1 MKIGVLGTG
10 LTEFGEVWEKSLLEL
25 AEEAAEEALND
36 AHLEIKLIEA
46 IFIGNMLAGPID
58 SQVHLGTLIGER
70 LGFDGP
76 TMRIE
81 GACASGGMA
90 VREAVLSLLSGEYK
104 KVLVIGCEKM
114 TDYQSSQVS
123 QALMSAAGEEERLA
137 GLTFPSLFALMAQ
150 AYMKKYKASEK
161 DLAKVAVK
169 NHFHASLN
177 PKAQF
182 PFKITVKQVLESPQ
196 IAEPLKLLDCSPISD
211 GAAAVILTS
220 EVEGSPEASEGRHLE
235 GVYIIASAQSTDT
248 LSLAKRKDLTRFPS
262 VEKAAKKAYQIAG
275 VGPGDIDFAE
285 VHDCFT
291 IAEIMALE
299 ALGFYQRGK
308 GWKGAAKKETYLWGK
323 LPVNTSG
330 GLKAFGHPVGATG
343 VKQIVEIT
351 QQLRNKAGKRQIKN
365 AKIGLAQNIGGS
377 GGSAV
382 IHILTNN

>member
-10 LTEFGEVWEKSLLEL
+10 LTKFGEAWEKSLLKL
-25 AEEAAEEALND
+25 AEEVAEEALND

-58 SQVHLGTLIGER
+58 NQVHLGTLIGER

-114 TDYQSSQVS
+114 TDYQSSQIS

-177 PKAQF
+177 SKAQF

-211 GAAAVILTS
+211 GAAAVVLTS
-220 EVEGSPEASEGRHLE
+220 EVEGPPTERRGRHLG

-248 LSLAKRKDLTRFPS
+248 ISLAKRKDLTRFPS

-275 VGPGDIDFAE
+275 VDPGDIDFAE

-308 GWKGAAKKETYLWGK
+308 GWKGAVKKETYLGGK